1 MEVSVSASSLTDSI
15 ITPDSALL
23 PEAIPVVT
31 VGSMPILTDAIVS
44 SIAAPLTGTTST
56 ILNVPFISGTP
67 TTGLVIATAPD
78 GTGTVLL
85 DASQVALLTQ
95 SATQAATIFDGSIL
109 RFSTADSTHQ
119 TVATV
124 SEEIVSPQSLLLTQT
139 STQNSSIPTAE
150 VLDDIR
156 PPIGKGPFKCDFCD
170 REFPKWGQL
179 QRHQKIHA
187 DDKPHRC
194 DQCDASF
201 NLESN
206 LFLHKATHCTS
217 NPVCPE
223 CGKKFA
229 RVASLKAH
237 VMLHEKE
244 ENLECPECGDE
255 FSTQPYLDRHLQVHC
270 DEMTEEKTYPCKL
283 CTQKFSK
290 ASHLR
295 EHMKVHYKLKASLS
309 HRTYKRNINRTTF
322 LHKCQ
327 TCGKPFQKP
336 SQLLRHIRIHTG
348 ERPFKCDVCN
358 KAFNQKGALH
368 IHMTKH
374 SGERPH
380 QCEFCP
386 AAFSQRGNLR
396 AHIKRVHTLMKDGKE
411 VLHQCDECTCVF
423 KKLGSLN
430 AHISRMHSEEIIHMR
445 EEEPDNIENGTN
457 PESKNMKKVIQQLL
471 ELSKQ
476 TMVTPEQAQQQIQE
490 IAENSN
496 VSADILQQALE
507 NSGLATSV
515 PTDKLD
521 KDKNNKT
528 EQRNPSLLD
537 IIKKPVVRKV
547 AGVRWLQ
554 CIYCSKEFKKPSDL
568 VRHIRIHTHEKPYK
582 CNQCFRAFSVKSTL
596 TVHARTHTGIKEF
609 RCDVCKKMFSTQGS
623 LKVHL
628 RLHTGA
634 KPFSCNQCDKKFR
647 TSGHRKSHQLS
658 HLKNCMQQKKSK
670 RVQKSQMRESV
681 SLPDIPLQ
689 EPILITD
696 NGLIQ
701 QPSKS
706 NGLYNAYIDEI
717 NNVDR
722 PYKCTYCSRGFK
734 KSSHLKQHVRSHTG
748 EKPYRCLQCCRS
760 FVSNGVLKAHIR
772 THSGVKAYKCT
783 VCDASFT
790 TNGSLKRHMCT
801 HSEMRPYMCPY
812 CQKTFKTSMTCKKH
826 MKTHR
831 HELASQGAASGVT
844 VTVVPETGA
853 ETQVDMVHSDGQDL
867 TGHIIGN
874 LTEIPNDDDT
884 QRDGN
889 DQTHI
894 STLETQ
900 DNTALGAQP
909 FATQVTLSQENL
921 QQLQQTFTQQVFDN
935 QANLTADLEQ
945 TNLSQTQNT
954 GFDQAQAAGFDQAQN
969 TFFTQSFGNFAQSQY
984 TLQGDVLDVSTNFT
998 TATTLISEGLATT
1011 SMTNILPQQPQNDQN
1026 VSLQSVQGEKQL
1038 VKPLGEIQQV
1048 ENKGGRR
1055 TFQCS
1060 YCDRI
1065 FKKSSHLKQH
1075 IRTHTGEKP
1084 YKCTLCNRMF
1094 ISAGTLRA
1102 HVRTHAGVREF
1113 QCDICQAL
1121 FTTSGSLTRHL
1132 AIHNTSHPHP
1142 CSYCAQTFR
1151 TMASYRRHLKTFH
1164 EDCQNSESADDIK
1177 KKKGNIVKISE
1188 EQANEL
1194 AQQNPDDT
1202 NSISV
1207 KVLIASAAEKNRISE
1222 IKDKKA
1228 ELEKLPKY
1236 ANQCDHCPKSFK
1248 KPSDLVRHIRI
1259 HTGERPFECKMC
1271 GRTFTV
1277 KSTLDSHMKT
1287 HTGEKNFTCHVCN
1300 SQFSTKGSLKV
1311 HMRLHTGAKPFK
1323 CPHCDLRFRTSG
1335 HRKGHIA
1342 THFKNPSKKKVLQE
1356 STTEQESISSNILQI
1371 ANTPQDDNML
1381 STNSLNILGGNVSS
1395 DATSSQIIQGIEGVQ
1410 LVTPNVLGGSIQI
1423 TGIDPSLLSQTV
1435 QIDANLLQQL
1445 QQHGNINIT
1454 ISPSLLT
1461 EPLATTADPTVNDS
1475 AILQST
1481 IANDSTITTTVN
1493 PNIIIHSLTN
1503 LNIPLNS
1510 EQEIIATE
1518 TEEGRPDR
1526 TKTFNLTGLTNN
1538 KEEIIGNQVTIGVD
1552 SSMNVVE
1559 EEVLGLEND
1568 SINVET
1574 ASVGMN
1580 ETIIPNIDLL
1590 NVSNEENVVTDQER
1604 RHTCEVCNKSFK
1616 RATHLKDHLLT
1627 HYNSNP
1633 KQRPTPHQCPH
1644 CTKAF
1649 SKPSQLE
1656 RHKRIHTGERPFVC
1670 EECNKAFNQKNALQT
1685 HMKKHTGEKP
1695 FQCPYCNT
1703 AFTQNGNLKNH
1714 INRAHSGEK

>member
-1 MEVSVSASSLTDSI
+1 
-15 ITPDSALL
+15 
-23 PEAIPVVT
+23 
-31 VGSMPILTDAIVS
+31 
-44 SIAAPLTGTTST
+44 
-56 ILNVPFISGTP
+56 
-67 TTGLVIATAPD
+67 
-78 GTGTVLL
+78 
-85 DASQVALLTQ
+85 
-95 SATQAATIFDGSIL
+95 
-109 RFSTADSTHQ
+109 
-119 TVATV
+119 
-124 SEEIVSPQSLLLTQT
+124 
-139 STQNSSIPTAE
+139 
-150 VLDDIR
+150 
-156 PPIGKGPFKCDFCD
+156 
-170 REFPKWGQL
+170 
-179 QRHQKIHA
+179 
-187 DDKPHRC
+187 
-194 DQCDASF
+194 
-201 NLESN
+201 
-206 LFLHKATHCTS
+206 
-217 NPVCPE
+217 
-223 CGKKFA
+223 
-229 RVASLKAH
+229 
-237 VMLHEKE
+237 
-244 ENLECPECGDE
+244 
-255 FSTQPYLDRHLQVHC
+255 
-270 DEMTEEKTYPCKL
+270 
-283 CTQKFSK
+283 
-290 ASHLR
+290 
-295 EHMKVHYKLKASLS
+295 
-309 HRTYKRNINRTTF
+309 
-322 LHKCQ
+322 
-327 TCGKPFQKP
+327 
-336 SQLLRHIRIHTG
+336 
-348 ERPFKCDVCN
+348 
-358 KAFNQKGALH
+358 
-368 IHMTKH
+368 
-374 SGERPH
+374 
-380 QCEFCP
+380 
-386 AAFSQRGNLR
+386 
-396 AHIKRVHTLMKDGKE
+396 
-411 VLHQCDECTCVF
+411 
-423 KKLGSLN
+423 
-430 AHISRMHSEEIIHMR
+430 
-445 EEEPDNIENGTN
+445 
-457 PESKNMKKVIQQLL
+457 
-471 ELSKQ
+471 
-476 TMVTPEQAQQQIQE
+476 
-490 IAENSN
+490 
-496 VSADILQQALE
+496 
-507 NSGLATSV
+507 
-515 PTDKLD
+515 
-521 KDKNNKT
+521 
-528 EQRNPSLLD
+528 
-537 IIKKPVVRKV
+537 
-547 AGVRWLQ
+547 
-554 CIYCSKEFKKPSDL
+554 
-568 VRHIRIHTHEKPYK
+568 
-582 CNQCFRAFSVKSTL
+582 
-596 TVHARTHTGIKEF
+596 
-609 RCDVCKKMFSTQGS
+609 
-623 LKVHL
+623 
-628 RLHTGA
+628 
-634 KPFSCNQCDKKFR
+634 
-647 TSGHRKSHQLS
+647 
-658 HLKNCMQQKKSK
+658 
-670 RVQKSQMRESV
+670 
-681 SLPDIPLQ
+681 
-689 EPILITD
+689 
-696 NGLIQ
+696 
-701 QPSKS
+701 
-706 NGLYNAYIDEI
+706 
-717 NNVDR
+717 
-722 PYKCTYCSRGFK
+722 
-734 KSSHLKQHVRSHTG
+734 
-748 EKPYRCLQCCRS
+748 
-760 FVSNGVLKAHIR
+760 
-772 THSGVKAYKCT
+772 
-783 VCDASFT
+783 
-790 TNGSLKRHMCT
+790 
-801 HSEMRPYMCPY
+801 
-812 CQKTFKTSMTCKKH
+812 

-1055 TFQCS
+1055 TFQCN

-1102 HVRTHAGVREF
+1102 HVRTHAGIREF

-1371 ANTPQDDNML
+1371 ANTSQDDNML